1 MDVEMSEDRIHF
13 IEKHLVDISNVNLR
27 GRILDIGGGGEGV
40 IGQYKGKSV
49 IAIDKLKSELEEA
62 PDGGYLKIIMDA
74 QDLKFLD
81 ATFDTVT
88 AFYMFMY
95 VPLDL
100 RPKIFEEIFRVI
112 RSGGD
117 FVVWDMVITE
127 RGDNKKELY
136 GAEIEVNIG
145 EKRIQTGYATRWNK
159 TQDLEYF
166 LKLGEKV
173 GFQILEK
180 KLQQDQIFIRFRKP
194 S

>member
-13 IEKHLVDISNVNLR
+13 IEKHLVDISSVNLR

-62 PDGGYLKIIMDA
+62 PEGDYLKIMMDA

-81 ATFDTVT
+81 GTFDTVA

-95 VPLDL
+95 VPMDMRL
-100 RPKIFEEIFRVI
+100 KIFEEIFRVL
-112 RSGGD
+112 RAGGD
-117 FVVWDMVITE
+117 FVIWDMIISE
-127 RGDNKKELY
+127 RGDNEKKLY
-136 GAEIEVNIG
+136 GAEVEVNIG
-145 EKRIQTGYATRWNK
+145 DKVIDTGYATRWNK
-159 TQDLEYF
+159 TQNLDYF
-166 LKLGEKV
+166 LELGEQV
-173 GFQILEK
+173 GFQVLEK
-180 KLQQDQIFIRFRKP
+180 KLTQEQIFIRFRKP

>member
-1 MDVEMSEDRIHF
+1 MSEDRIHF
-13 IEKHLVDISNVNLR
+13 IETHFVDISNVNLK
-27 GRILDIGGGGEGV
+27 GRILDIGGGGEGI
-40 IGQYKGKSV
+40 IGQYKGNSV